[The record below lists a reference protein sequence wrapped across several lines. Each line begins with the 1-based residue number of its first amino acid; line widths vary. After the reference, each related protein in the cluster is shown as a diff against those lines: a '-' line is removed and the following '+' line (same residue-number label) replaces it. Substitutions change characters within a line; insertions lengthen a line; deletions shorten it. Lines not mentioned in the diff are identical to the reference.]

1 MAAEDE
7 DVGQEGRQRERADRG
22 PYKSSPPCFGGVY
35 GFAALRHYALNERMV
50 AAPAKRADGPRSSSM
65 RSSALYFATRSER
78 AGAPVQGFTRI
89 SDEPIKLHNFITNP
103 DVIIILDNTLIGV
116 VPVTDGLADDGIV
129 IINTN
134 RCPPDYVDLLGVPA
148 ERIWTVDATGISLD
162 TIGRNIP
169 NAPMLGALIK
179 ATGLVKQEWV
189 NKTFEHKFGRKS
201 PEVVKKNIKAIERA
215 MEEAVNG

>member
-1 MAAEDE
+1 MKNDLTEVRLHGRGGQGVKTASLLLAEAAMAGGKYIQGFSDY
-7 DVGQEGRQRERADRG
+7 G
-22 PYKSSPPCFGGVY
+22 P
-35 GFAALRHYALNERMV
+35 
-50 AAPAKRADGPRSSSM
+50 
-65 RSSALYFATRSER
+65 ER

-103 DVIIILDNTLIGV
+103 DIVIILDNTLIGV
-116 VPVTDGLADDGIV
+116 VPVTEGLADDGIV

-148 ERIWTVDATGISLD
+148 ERIWTVDATEISLD

-189 NKTFEHKFGRKS
+189 NNTFEHKFGRKS
-201 PEVVKKNIKAIERA
+201 PEIVKKNIKAIERA
-215 MEEAVNG
+215 MEEVVNG